1 MHFPLSPV
9 DITMNMTPWFH
20 RGGIHSGGPTPTL
33 YAGAC
38 LVIMRTFNPR
48 SCMDF
53 IEKYGIT
60 FITGVPSTLEMLANR
75 QEKHQKNLSSLKGI
89 ITMGSPL
96 EKAACIRYQELLSPT
111 FLTATAQRNLSGIH
125 FFVRMT
131 FLKWQVR
138 QADHAQMMR

>member
-89 ITMGSPL
+89 ITMAVRLKKPLAFAIRNFSP
-96 EKAACIRYQELLSPT
+96 PT